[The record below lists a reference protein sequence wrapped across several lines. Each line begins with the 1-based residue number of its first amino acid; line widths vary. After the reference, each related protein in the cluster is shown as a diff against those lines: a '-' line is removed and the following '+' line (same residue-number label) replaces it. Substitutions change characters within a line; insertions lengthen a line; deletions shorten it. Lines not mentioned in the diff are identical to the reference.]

1 MRSSTP
7 KVLHP
12 LAGRPLVQHVLAA
25 TDPLDPARTL
35 VVVGHGRDKVSA
47 SLAPQH
53 TAVVQEHQNGT
64 GHAVRIALAALGEG
78 ALTADDVV
86 LVVPGDAPLLRM
98 ETLGD
103 LIDLHIRTRA
113 AATLLTAELD
123 DPTGYGRI
131 VRTAAGDLARIVEE
145 RDSDDATR
153 AIREVGTSV
162 YAFAAG
168 PLLAALDRITT
179 DNAQG
184 EEYLTD
190 VIEILVGD
198 GRPVAAHRAED
209 AGETAGVND
218 RVQLAAAGR
227 VINDRLLTA
236 AMRGG
241 VTVVD
246 PQNTWLD
253 VDVRL
258 EPDVTLLPGCQLRGN
273 TSISTG
279 AVIGPRSTLTDTTV
293 EADATVADS
302 TCIGA
307 HIGPGAT
314 VGPYTYLRPG
324 TVLGPGTK
332 AGAYVEIKASQIG
345 EGTKVPH
352 LSYVGD
358 ATIGERSNVG
368 AATVFVNFDGVNK
381 HRSTVG
387 DDVRIGSDTMVVAP
401 VSIGDRAY
409 TAAGSVI
416 TEDVPA
422 GALGVGR
429 ARQRNVEGW
438 VARKRGEADK
448 ADSADGT
455 EKQEGSP

>member
-1 MRSSTP
+1 M
-7 KVLHP
+7 
-12 LAGRPLVQHVLAA
+12 
-25 TDPLDPARTL
+25 
-35 VVVGHGRDKVSA
+35 
-47 SLAPQH
+47 
-53 TAVVQEHQNGT
+53 
-64 GHAVRIALAALGEG
+64 
-78 ALTADDVV
+78 
-86 LVVPGDAPLLRM
+86 
-98 ETLGD
+98 
-103 LIDLHIRTRA
+103 
-113 AATLLTAELD
+113 
-123 DPTGYGRI
+123 
-131 VRTAAGDLARIVEE
+131 RTAAGDVARIVEE
-145 RDSDDATR
+145 RDADDATR
-153 AIREVGTSV
+153 AIHEVGTSV

-190 VIEILVGD
+190 VIGILVAD
-198 GRPVAAHRAED
+198 GRPVAAHPAAE

-227 VINDRLLTA
+227 AINDRLLTA
-236 AMRGG
+236 AMRAG
-241 VTVVD
+241 VTVID
-246 PQNTWLD
+246 PQSTWLD

-273 TSISTG
+273 TTVATG

-293 EADATVADS
+293 EAGATVADS

-307 HIGPGAT
+307 SIGPRAT

-324 TVLGPGTK
+324 TVLGPATK

-368 AATVFVNFDGVNK
+368 AATVFVNFDGVAK

-416 TEDVPA
+416 TEDVPE

-438 VARKRGEADK
+438 VARKRGEAD
-448 ADSADGT
+448 ST
-455 EKQEGSP
+455 HKQEGSP

>member
-1 MRSSTP
+1 
-7 KVLHP
+7 
-12 LAGRPLVQHVLAA
+12 
-25 TDPLDPARTL
+25 
-35 VVVGHGRDKVSA
+35 
-47 SLAPQH
+47 
-53 TAVVQEHQNGT
+53 
-64 GHAVRIALAALGEG
+64 
-78 ALTADDVV
+78 
-86 LVVPGDAPLLRM
+86 
-98 ETLGD
+98 
-103 LIDLHIRTRA
+103 
-113 AATLLTAELD
+113 
-123 DPTGYGRI
+123 
-131 VRTAAGDLARIVEE
+131 
-145 RDSDDATR
+145 
-153 AIREVGTSV
+153 V
-162 YAFAAG
+162 YAFTAG

-227 VINDRLLTA
+227 TINDRLLTA
-236 AMRGG
+236 AMLAG
-241 VTVVD
+241 VTIVD
-246 PQNTWLD
+246 PQSTWLD
-253 VDVRL
+253 VDVRF
-258 EPDVTLLPGCQLRGN
+258 EPDVTLLPGCQLRGS

-279 AVIGPRSTLTDTTV
+279 AVVGPRSTLTDTTV
-293 EADATVADS
+293 QADAKVADS

-368 AATVFVNFDGVNK
+368 AATVFVNFDGVEK

-438 VARKRGEADK
+438 VARKRGEAN
-448 ADSADGT
+448 ST

>member
-1 MRSSTP
+1 M
-7 KVLHP
+7 HP
-12 LAGRPLVQHVLAA
+12 LAGRSLLQHVLAA
-25 TDPLDPARTL
+25 TDPLEPARTL
-35 VVVGHGRDKVSA
+35 VVVGHGREQVSA
-47 SLAPQH
+47 SLAKQH
-53 TAVVQEHQNGT
+53 TAVVQEEQNGT
-64 GHAVRIALAALGEG
+64 GHAVRIALSALGEG
-78 ALTADDVV
+78 ALTHDDIVI
-86 LVVPGDAPLLRM
+86 VVPGDAPLLRP
-98 ETLGD
+98 ETLGE
-103 LIDLHIRTRA
+103 LVDLHTRTRA

-131 VRTAAGDLARIVEE
+131 VRTAAGDVARIVEE
-145 RDSDDATR
+145 RDADDATR

-190 VIEILVGD
+190 VIAILVGD
-198 GRPVAAHRAED
+198 GRPVAAHQAVD

-227 VINDRLLTA
+227 AINDRLLTA
-236 AMRGG
+236 AMRAG

-246 PQNTWLD
+246 PQSTWLD

-258 EPDVTLLPGCQLRGN
+258 EPDVTLLPGCLLRG
-273 TSISTG
+273 STAVATG
-279 AVIGPRSTLTDTTV
+279 TVIGPRTTLTDTTV
-293 EADATVADS
+293 EANATVADS

-307 HIGPGAT
+307 QIGPGAT

-324 TVLGPGTK
+324 TVLGPSTK
-332 AGAYVEIKASQIG
+332 AGAYVEIKGSQIG

-358 ATIGERSNVG
+358 ATIGRHSNVG

-416 TEDVPA
+416 TEDVPPD
-422 GALGVGR
+422 ALGVGR

-438 VARKRGEADK
+438 VARKRGEAD
-448 ADSADGT
+448 ST

>member
-1 MRSSTP
+1 
-7 KVLHP
+7 L
-12 LAGRPLVQHVLAA
+12 QHVLAA
-25 TDPLDPARTL
+25 TDPLEPTRTL
-35 VVVGHGRDKVSA
+35 VVVGHGRDQVSA
-47 SLAPQH
+47 SLATRH
-53 TAVVQEHQNGT
+53 TPVVQEQQNGT

-78 ALTADDVV
+78 ALAPDDVV
-86 LVVPGDAPLLRM
+86 VIVPGDAPLLRP
-98 ETLGD
+98 ETLSD
-103 LIDLHIRTRA
+103 MVALHLRTRA

-131 VRTAAGDLARIVEE
+131 VRTAAGDVARIVEE
-145 RDSDDATR
+145 RDADDATR

-168 PLLAALDRITT
+168 PLQAALDRITT

-190 VIEILVGD
+190 VIGILVAD
-198 GRPVAAHRAED
+198 GRPVAAHPAAE

-227 VINDRLLTA
+227 AINDRLLTA

-241 VTVVD
+241 VTVID
-246 PQNTWLD
+246 PQSTWLD
-253 VDVRL
+253 VDVHL
-258 EPDVTLLPGCQLRGN
+258 EPDVTLLPGCQLRGS
-273 TSISTG
+273 TSVSSG

-293 EADATVADS
+293 EAGATVADS

-307 HIGPGAT
+307 HIGPRAT

-324 TVLGPGTK
+324 TVLGPATK

-368 AATVFVNFDGVNK
+368 AATVFVNFDGVAK

-416 TEDVPA
+416 TEDVPE

-438 VARKRGEADK
+438 VARKRGEADST
-448 ADSADGT
+448 D
-455 EKQEGSP
+455 KQEGSP